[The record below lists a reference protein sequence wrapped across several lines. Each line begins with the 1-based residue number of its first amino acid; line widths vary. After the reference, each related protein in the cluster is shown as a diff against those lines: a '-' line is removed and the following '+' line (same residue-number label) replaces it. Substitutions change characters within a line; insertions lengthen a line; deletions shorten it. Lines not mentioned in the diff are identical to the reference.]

1 MLLSDALVV
10 DVAEEEKSARA
21 ALCMFTFAEKVENL
35 HNFGVKLTDI
45 GRDLLRARAP
55 LSFGYFVVLSVVHVP
70 RARLFVLVFFRG
82 PRFV

>member
-21 ALCMFTFAEKVENL
+21 ALCMFTFGEKVENL
-35 HNFGVKLTDI
+35 NFGVKLTDI

-70 RARLFVLVFFRG
+70 RARLFVLVFFHG

>member
-1 MLLSDALVV
+1 MLLSDALVA
-10 DVAEEEKSARA
+10 DVAVEKKSARA
-21 ALCMFTFAEKVENL
+21 ALCMVYLWGKSQIL

-45 GRDLLRARAP
+45 GRDLLRAREP